1 MAVSHSNQVALSM
14 YIFHLSSLCQ
24 VARIQVSHL
33 KYPNIFCF
41 PTWSYLVN
49 VKWSGKKFDDIE
61 LNLDEPGLVF
71 KAQLF
76 ALTGVEPDRQKI
88 IAKGG
93 MLKVWD
99 RYCWCSCRY
108 VFCIL
113 SQPC

>member
-1 MAVSHSNQVALSM
+1 M
-14 YIFHLSSLCQ
+14 YIFHLASLSQ
-24 VARIQVSHL
+24 VARIQVSFL
-33 KYPNIFCF
+33 RYPNVLSF
-41 PTWSYLVN
+41 PTVWSFLVN

-93 MLKVWD
+93 MLKVRD
-99 RYCWCSCRY
+99 RRY
-108 VFCIL
+108 
-113 SQPC
+113 